1 MKLLKN
7 IFGNKKRAVIK
18 KDHEKLKKQTLSKL
32 NYALHKKKQDMFI
45 NVIREFFAE
54 RYHIK
59 YEFTF
64 AELLKSASRIR
75 LKKDAK
81 ARLFELMKRIED
93 EYYSSEKIENVKL
106 MQFGHDFRIV
116 LKDL

>member
-1 MKLLKN
+1 MQLLN
-7 IFGNKKRAVIK
+7 NFFGNKKKVVIK
-18 KDHEKLKKQTLSKL
+18 KDHEKLKRQTLSKL

-64 AELLKSASRIR
+64 TELLEATSNIK
-75 LKKDAK
+75 LKKDIK
-81 ARLFELMKRIED
+81 ARLFELMKRIE
-93 EYYSSEKIENVKL
+93 EYYYSSEKVENAKL
-106 MQFGHDFRIV
+106 MQFGHEFKVI